1 MDRILK
7 RIQTED
13 AMLRYLLVTSL
24 FCFLAF
30 AAFAPRAVRAQDG
43 VSVRGVVTDASSASP
58 LQDANVVLLVD
69 GIVIAGAASGAD
81 GSYEI
86 SGIPPGDYVL
96 SVRFVGYEE
105 EQMQVSLQPGESLT
119 ADVALRPTGFDLN
132 AVVVS
137 ASRASEKVLDAPASI
152 SVLDTREIERVALPS
167 SAMLLR
173 NVTGVDMAQTGVNRY
188 EIVLRG
194 FNNVFTGATH
204 VMTDYRRAAVPSLGL
219 NFYGLMPITQIDLER
234 VEVVRGPGSALFGA
248 GVDAGVIHFIS
259 KDPFTHPGTTVRVGG
274 GLRNA
279 LTASLRHAGVAG
291 GKLGYKV
298 VADFQRANDFA
309 FDPNDPVDAFQLAAF
324 REEALPV
331 DYNSHNYTLSGLLSW
346 RPGSNVTL
354 TANGGF
360 SAAKSIVLSGI
371 GTTQADG
378 FGYTYGQLRLDAGG
392 FFAQAYANFND
403 AGDSFVYRQGSV
415 PNVVDNSTLFNVQGQ
430 YDFDIMDERFRFV
443 LGAEYELTNPVT
455 KSTIF
460 GRNDDHDR
468 FAEAGAYVQSVVRL
482 SPMLNATLAVRADR
496 HDLFDGVQI
505 SPRAALVFKPD
516 PAHSLRATFN
526 RAFASPGTTNLFL
539 DINAGAA
546 GPLTI
551 QARGALDGFTFQRN
565 AQGGLIASSIVPD
578 IFGAPVPVGVP
589 LDLLYSQIYGLLSSI
604 PASQLQTL
612 LAGQGLNLPAPIIT
626 QFIGLL
632 SPDGGITVTGL
643 TPSYLG
649 YLDPSTGGV
658 DPKSI
663 TRDVVDVPPLEYT
676 SSEIFEAGYKG
687 LLGERLLLAVD
698 GYYAR
703 QQNFVSPLRIETPFV
718 LVPDHDVLFGDLQAA
733 LAAGIADNATLN
745 AALQAVGLSPGAVSE
760 LIVGL
765 AGPGVAAFLPEN
777 SPIGIVQP
785 VENTTPGQLL
795 MTYRSMGKIEYYG
808 MDVSA
813 ELLLGDRLRVFGNL
827 SWISDTFFDA
837 GELGEEEETLEL
849 SMNAPTTKVKG
860 GFAYE
865 SSGNWSVHASARHTG
880 ALEVRSGLYVGPVPK
895 HTLLDVGA
903 GYDLGD
909 YLPGLRMNLS
919 LFNVLDQRHREFPG
933 SPQIGRMGLLQMTLD
948 L

>member
-1 MDRILK
+1 MP
-7 RIQTED
+7 
-13 AMLRYLLVTSL
+13 RYLLAASL
-24 FCFLAF
+24 FFFLAF
-30 AAFAPRAVRAQDG
+30 GALAPRSAQAQAG
-43 VSVRGVVTDASSASP
+43 VSVSGVVTDASSESP
-58 LQDANVVLLVD
+58 MQDANVVLLVD

-86 SGIPPGDYVL
+86 SGIPPGDYL
-96 SVRFVGYEE
+96 LAVRFVGYEE
-105 EQMQVSLQPGESLT
+105 QQMEISLQPGESLT
-119 ADVALRPTGFDLN
+119 ANISLRPTGFDLN

-152 SVLDTREIERVALPS
+152 SVLSTREIESVALPS

-204 VMTDYRRAAVPSLGL
+204 VMTDYRKAAVTSLGL
-219 NFYGLMPITQIDLER
+219 NSYSLMPISQIDLER

-291 GKLGYKV
+291 GKVGYKV

-309 FDPNDPVDAFQLAAF
+309 FDPNDPADAFQLANF

-331 DYNSHNYTLSGLLSW
+331 DYNNHNYTLSSQLSW
-346 RPGSNVTL
+346 RPRPNVTL
-354 TANGGF
+354 TANGGL
-360 SAAKSIVLSGI
+360 SETKGIVLSGI
-371 GTTQADG
+371 GTTQAEG
-378 FGYTYGQLRLDAGG
+378 FGYKYGQLRLDAGG
-392 FFAQAYANFND
+392 FFAQAYVNMND
-403 AGDSFVYRQGSV
+403 AGDSFVYRAGSV
-415 PNVVDNSTLFNVQGQ
+415 PDVVDTSTLVNVQGQ
-430 YDFDIMDERFRFV
+430 YDFDIMEERLRFIV
-443 LGAEYELTNPVT
+443 GAEYEFTNPVT
-455 KSTIF
+455 EATIF
-460 GRNDDHDR
+460 GRNDDDDQ
-468 FAEAGAYVQSVVRL
+468 FAEAGAYLQSVVRL
-482 SPMLNATLAVRADR
+482 SPTLNATVAVRADR
-496 HDLFDGVQI
+496 HDLFDGIQI

-526 RAFASPGTTNLFL
+526 RAFAAPGTNNLFL

-546 GPLTI
+546 GPLTV
-551 QARGALDGFTFQRN
+551 QARGSLDGFHFQRD

-589 LDLLYSQIYGLLSSI
+589 LGLLYDQIYGLLSSI
-604 PASQLQTL
+604 PVDVLQGL
-612 LAGQGLNLPAPIIT
+612 LAGQGLNLPAPVIT

-632 SPDGGITVTGL
+632 SPDGGIAVTGL
-643 TPSYLG
+643 TPSDLG
-649 YLDPSTGGV
+649 YLDLNTGLV
-658 DPKSI
+658 DPNSI

-676 SSEIFEAGYKG
+676 SSEIFEVGYKG

-698 GYYAR
+698 GYYTR
-703 QQNFVSPLRIETPFV
+703 RRNFVSPLRLETPFV
-718 LVPDHDVLFGDLQAA
+718 LVPNHDLLFGDLQAA
-733 LAAGIADNATLN
+733 LAAGITDNATLN
-745 AALQAVGLSPGAVSE
+745 AALQAVGLSPDDVSA

-765 AGPGVAAFLPEN
+765 AGPGVAEFLPEG

-785 VENTTPGQLL
+785 VENATPGQLL
-795 MTYRSMGKIEYYG
+795 MAYRSMGEIEYYG

-813 ELLLGDRLRVFGNL
+813 ELLFSDRLRVFGNL
-827 SWISDTFFDA
+827 SWVDDNFFDA
-837 GELGEEEETLEL
+837 SELGEEEETLEL
-849 SMNAPTTKVKG
+849 SMNAPKTKIKG

-865 SSGNWSVHASARHTG
+865 FSDNWSVNASVRYTG
-880 ALEVRSGLYVGPVPK
+880 AFEVRSGLYTGHVPD

-903 GYDLGD
+903 GYDFGD
-909 YLPGLRMNLS
+909 YVSGLRMNLS
-919 LFNVLDQRHREFPG
+919 LFNVLDEQHREFAGAPK
-933 SPQIGRMGLLQMTLD
+933 IGRTGIVQMTLD

>member
-1 MDRILK
+1 
-7 RIQTED
+7 
-13 AMLRYLLVTSL
+13 MLRHLLTTSL
-24 FCFLAF
+24 FCFFAF
-30 AAFAPRAVRAQDG
+30 GAFGPRSTQAQAG
-43 VSVRGVVTDASSASP
+43 VSVSGIVTEASSASP
-58 LQDANVVLLVD
+58 LQDANVVLLAD
-69 GIVIAGAASGAD
+69 GVMIAGAASGAD
-81 GSYEI
+81 GSYVI
-86 SGIPPGDYVL
+86 PGIPPGDYL
-96 SVRFVGYEE
+96 LAVRFVGYEE
-105 EQMQVSLQPGESLT
+105 YQMEISVQPGESLT
-119 ADVALRPTGFDLN
+119 ADVSLRPTGFDLN

-152 SVLDTREIERVALPS
+152 SVLNIREIESVALPS

-204 VMTDYRRAAVPSLGL
+204 VMTDYRRAAVTSLGL
-219 NFYGLMPITQIDLER
+219 NSYSLMPISQIDLER

-259 KDPFTHPGTTVRVGG
+259 KDPFTHPGTTMRIGG

-291 GKLGYKV
+291 GKLAYKV

-309 FDPNDPVDAFQLAAF
+309 FDSSDSLDAVQLRNF

-331 DYNSHNYTLSGLLSW
+331 DYNNHNYTLSSQLSW
-346 RPGSNVTL
+346 RLRPDVTL
-354 TANGGF
+354 TANGGY
-360 SAAKSIVLSGI
+360 SAVKTIGLSAI
-371 GTTQADG
+371 GTIQGDG
-378 FGYTYGQLRLDAGG
+378 FGYKYGQLRLDAGG
-392 FFAQAYANFND
+392 FFAQAYVNMND

-415 PNVVDNSTLFNVQGQ
+415 PDVVDNSTLVNVQGQ
-430 YDFDIMDERFRFV
+430 YDFDVLEERFRFIV
-443 LGAEYELTNPVT
+443 GAEYEFTNPVT
-455 KSTIF
+455 ESTIF
-460 GRNDDHDR
+460 GRNDDDDR
-468 FAEAGAYVQSVVRL
+468 FAEAGAYLQSVVRL
-482 SPMLNATLAVRADR
+482 GPALNATLAVRADR
-496 HDLFDGVQI
+496 HDLFDGIQI

-526 RAFASPGTTNLFL
+526 RAFASPGTNNLFL

-551 QARGALDGFTFQRN
+551 QARGSLDGFHFQRD

-589 LDLLYSQIYGLLSSI
+589 LGLLYDQIYGLLSII

-612 LAGQGLNLPAPIIT
+612 LAGQGLNLPEPVIT

-632 SPDGGITVTGL
+632 SPDEGITVTGL

-649 YLDPSTGGV
+649 YLDPSTGLV
-658 DPKSI
+658 NPNSI

-676 SSEIFEAGYKG
+676 ASEIFEVGYKG

-698 GYYAR
+698 GYYTR
-703 QQNFVSPLRIETPFV
+703 RRNFVSPLRVETPFV
-718 LVPDHDVLFGDLQAA
+718 LVPDHDLLFGDLQAA
-733 LAAGIADNATLN
+733 LAAGIADNETLN
-745 AALQAVGLSPGAVSE
+745 AALQAVGLSPGAVSD

-765 AGPGVAAFLPEN
+765 AGPGVAEFLPEG

-785 VENTTPGQLL
+785 VENTTPGQIL
-795 MTYRSMGKIEYYG
+795 MTYRSMGEIDYYG
-808 MDVSA
+808 LDVSA
-813 ELLLGDRLRVFGNL
+813 ELLIGDQLRVFGNL
-827 SWISDTFFDA
+827 SRVSDNFFDA
-837 GELGEEEETLEL
+837 SELGEEEETLEL
-849 SMNAPTTKVKG
+849 SMNAPKTKIKG

-865 SSGNWSVHASARHTG
+865 SSGNWSVHASVRHTG
-880 ALEVRSGLYVGPVPK
+880 GFEVRSGLYVGFVPE

-909 YLPGLRMNLS
+909 YVSGLRMNLS
-919 LFNVLDQRHREFPG
+919 LFNVLDERHREFVG
-933 SPQIGRMGLLQMTLD
+933 SPQIGRMGLVQMTLD

>member
-1 MDRILK
+1 MDSLR
-7 RIQTED
+7 QTDQNGE
-13 AMLRYLLVTSL
+13 AMLRYLLATSL

-30 AAFAPRAVRAQDG
+30 GAFAPRSAQAQAD
-43 VSVRGVVTDASSASP
+43 VSIRGVVTDASSETP
-58 LQDANVVLLVD
+58 LQDANVVLLLD
-69 GIVIAGAASGAD
+69 GVVIAGAASGAD

-86 SGIPPGDYVL
+86 SGIPPGTYML

-105 EQMQVSLQPGESLT
+105 EQRQVSLQPGGTLT

-152 SVLDTREIERVALPS
+152 SVLDTREIESVALPS

-173 NVTGVDMAQTGVNRY
+173 NVTGVDVAQTGVNRH

-194 FNNVFTGATH
+194 FNNVFTGATY
-204 VMTDYRRAAVPSLGL
+204 VMTDYRRAAVASLGL
-219 NFYGLMPITQIDLER
+219 NHYGLMPISQIDLER

-309 FDPNDPVDAFQLAAF
+309 FDPEDPLDAIQLGTF

-331 DYNSHNYTLSGLLSW
+331 DYNNHNYTLSGLLSW
-346 RPGSNVTL
+346 QPRSNVTL

-360 SAAKSIVLSGI
+360 SAVKTIGLSSI
-371 GTTQADG
+371 GTIQGEG
-378 FGYTYGQLRLDAGG
+378 FGYTYGQLRLDAGR

-403 AGDSFVYRQGSV
+403 AGDSFVYREGSV
-415 PNVVDNSTLFNVQGQ
+415 PDVVDKSTLVNVQGQ
-430 YDFDIMDERFRFV
+430 YDFDLLDERFRFIV
-443 LGAEYELTNPVT
+443 GAEYELTNPVT

-460 GRNDDHDR
+460 GRNDDRDR
-468 FAEAGAYVQSVVRL
+468 FAETGAYLQSVVRL

-496 HDLFDGVQI
+496 HDLFDGTQL
-505 SPRAALVFKPD
+505 SPRAALVFKPG

-526 RAFASPGTTNLFL
+526 RAFASPSTTNLFL

-551 QARGALDGFTFQRN
+551 QARGSLDGFTFQRD

-589 LDLLYSQIYGLLSSI
+589 LELLYSQIYGLLSSI
-604 PASQLQTL
+604 PASDLQTL
-612 LAGQGLNLPAPIIT
+612 LAGQGLNLPVPVIN

-632 SPDGGITVTGL
+632 SPNGGITVTGL

-649 YLDPSTGGV
+649 YLDPSTGGI
-658 DPKSI
+658 DPNSI
-663 TRDVVDVPPLEYT
+663 TRDVVDVPSLEYT
-676 SSEIFEAGYKG
+676 SSEIFEVGYKG
-687 LLGERLLLAVD
+687 LLGERLLFAVD

-703 QQNFVSPLRIETPFV
+703 RKNFVSPLRVETPFV
-718 LVPDHDVLFGDLQAA
+718 LVPNHDLLFGDLQAA
-733 LAAGIADNATLN
+733 LADGIAGNETLH
-745 AALQAVGLSPGAVSE
+745 AALQAVGFSADDISS
-760 LIVGL
+760 LIVEL
-765 AGPGVAAFLPEN
+765 ARPDFAAFLPEN
-777 SPIGIVQP
+777 TPIAIVQP
-785 VENTTPGQLL
+785 VENMVPGQLL
-795 MTYRSMGKIEYYG
+795 MTYRSMGEIEYYG
-808 MDVSA
+808 MDVST

-827 SWISDTFFDA
+827 SWVSDNFFDA

-849 SMNAPTTKVKG
+849 SMNAPATKVKG

-865 SSGNWSVHASARHTG
+865 SSGNWSVHASVRHTG
-880 ALEVRSGLYVGPVPK
+880 GFEVRSGLYTGPVPE

-909 YLPGLRMNLS
+909 YVSGLRTNLS

-933 SPQIGRMGLLQMTLD
+933 SPQIGRMGIVQMTLD